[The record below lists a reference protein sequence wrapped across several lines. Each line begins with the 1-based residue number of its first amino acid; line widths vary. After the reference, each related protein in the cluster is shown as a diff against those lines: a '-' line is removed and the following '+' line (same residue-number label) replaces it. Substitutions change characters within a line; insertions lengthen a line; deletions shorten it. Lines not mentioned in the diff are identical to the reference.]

1 MKCNS
6 HILFSLIV
14 LYASL
19 NRIPVASR
27 YYKSE
32 SDSYVLAC
40 GASGAGTDSDGRN
53 WQSDAKYIN
62 SLSSST
68 AATAQNQDS
77 SLPSTIPYMTARIF
91 SSESTY
97 KFSVP
102 KKGRLWVRL
111 HFYPSTYSSLD
122 PNTSY
127 FSVTANTFTL
137 LKNFSASITAHA
149 LTQAYIVRE
158 FSLIPDDSGI
168 LNLTFTPSS
177 NYNNAYAFVNGI
189 EVIPMPD
196 IYQPA
201 ALVGFSDQTLDV
213 GSSTLQTMFRLNAA
227 ASPLKLT
234 LAFNTPTENLP
245 KSIAPLDV
253 YSTARS
259 MGTRFH
265 FCEYQETRVNQRVFN
280 IYLNNQTAQEGADV
294 IGWAGSQGV
303 PIYKDYAVYVG
314 DRSGD
319 EELWVALHP
328 SVSMKPEY
336 YDAILNGLEIFKLN
350 DSRGNLAGPNP
361 VPSLMM
367 LQAEAK
373 KGFSPSGSGF
383 VPVIGGILGGSAGI
397 AVLALIS
404 IFVYRKTRCD
414 CGNQYG
420 SSANWLPLYGH
431 SHTSASGSTISEQGV
446 NEFQTEIEMLSKLRH
461 KHLVSLIGFCE
472 EDGEMVLVY
481 NYMANGTLREHLYKG
496 NNPALSWK
504 QRLEISEKCLADHG
518 YNRPSMGDVLWNLE
532 FSLQFQDNPVEDGL
546 IADSTTKDTDAN
558 HREIAGTEDTGREGT
573 DEPYSSEIFS
583 QLVNPKGK

>member
-19 NRIPVASR
+19 NTIPVASR

-158 FSLIPDDSGI
+158 FSLIPADSGI
-168 LNLTFTPSS
+168 LNLTFTPFS

-196 IYQPA
+196 IYQPC
-201 ALVGFSDQTLDV
+201 S
-213 GSSTLQTMFRLNAA
+213 
-227 ASPLKLT
+227 
-234 LAFNTPTENLP
+234 
-245 KSIAPLDV
+245 
-253 YSTARS
+253 
-259 MGTRFH
+259 
-265 FCEYQETRVNQRVFN
+265 
-280 IYLNNQTAQEGADV
+280 
-294 IGWAGSQGV
+294 IGWFQ
-303 PIYKDYAVYVG
+303 
-314 DRSGD
+314 R
-319 EELWVALHP
+319 
-328 SVSMKPEY
+328 
-336 YDAILNGLEIFKLN
+336 
-350 DSRGNLAGPNP
+350 PNP
-361 VPSLMM
+361 
-367 LQAEAK
+367 
-373 KGFSPSGSGF
+373 
-383 VPVIGGILGGSAGI
+383 
-397 AVLALIS
+397 
-404 IFVYRKTRCD
+404 
-414 CGNQYG
+414 
-420 SSANWLPLYGH
+420 
-431 SHTSASGSTISEQGV
+431 
-446 NEFQTEIEMLSKLRH
+446 
-461 KHLVSLIGFCE
+461 
-472 EDGEMVLVY
+472 
-481 NYMANGTLREHLYKG
+481 
-496 NNPALSWK
+496 
-504 QRLEISEKCLADHG
+504 
-518 YNRPSMGDVLWNLE
+518 
-532 FSLQFQDNPVEDGL
+532 
-546 IADSTTKDTDAN
+546 
-558 HREIAGTEDTGREGT
+558 
-573 DEPYSSEIFS
+573 
-583 QLVNPKGK
+583 